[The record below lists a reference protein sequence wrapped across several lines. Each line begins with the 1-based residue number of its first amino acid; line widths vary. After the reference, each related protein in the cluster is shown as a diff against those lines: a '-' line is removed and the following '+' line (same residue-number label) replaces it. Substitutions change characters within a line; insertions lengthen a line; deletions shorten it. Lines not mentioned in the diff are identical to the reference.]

1 MPSVA
6 RFHNAACRCGGSIRV
21 GPLTHR
27 WLDPY
32 EWFLG
37 FRLEEPDIAAIEGLT
52 RPVSRQDYRDIIAA
66 VVALG
71 LRPAMWRV
79 KKGREPYRVM
89 CAIPRLQARSRL
101 HHTKPQTG

>member
-1 MPSVA
+1 MPAYAV
-6 RFHNAACRCGGSIRV
+6 FHNPACRCGGGIRI
-21 GPLTHR
+21 GPECTH
-27 WLDPY
+27 WHAPM
-32 EWFLG
+32 EWHLG
-37 FRLEEPDIAAIEGLT
+37 LRVEDGDIGVIEGLD

-89 CAIPRLQARSRL
+89 CAIPARA
-101 HHTKPQTG
+101 K